1 MKTNFSNPSE
11 IDGLT
16 ALVKI
21 TEYEFQPFV
30 RDGQLIEKVIDRKQ
44 VEIPLD
50 STLLTHDTCSWSGY
64 FLNLQKLATR
74 AARQFS
80 NPISVQLIDVL

>member
-1 MKTNFSNPSE
+1 MKTNFSTPSE
-11 IDGLT
+11 IDGLK
-16 ALVKI
+16 AKVMI

-30 RDGQLIEKVIDRKQ
+30 RDGQLIEKIIDRKE

-50 STLLTHDTCSWSGY
+50 GTLLTHDTCSWSGY

-74 AARQFS
+74 AANQFS